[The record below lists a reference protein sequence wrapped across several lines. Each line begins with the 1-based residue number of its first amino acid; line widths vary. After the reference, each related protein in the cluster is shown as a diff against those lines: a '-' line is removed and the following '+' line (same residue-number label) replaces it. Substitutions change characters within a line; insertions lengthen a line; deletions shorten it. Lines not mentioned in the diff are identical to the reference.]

1 MKGEGYRVF
10 VVAEL
15 ELECVLIDGHVMILI
30 NVEQIFDILEEDELQ
45 QIVRLHIL
53 PEFFGLRLIAVKHR
67 ARD

>member
-1 MKGEGYRVF
+1 
-10 VVAEL
+10 
-15 ELECVLIDGHVMILI
+15 VLIDGHIMILV